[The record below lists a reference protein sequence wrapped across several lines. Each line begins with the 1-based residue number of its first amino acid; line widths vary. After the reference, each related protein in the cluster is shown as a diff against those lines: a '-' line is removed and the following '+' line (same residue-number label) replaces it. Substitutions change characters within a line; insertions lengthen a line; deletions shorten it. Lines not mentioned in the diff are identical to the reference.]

1 MILRIL
7 CDNPGP
13 SFTRSFDQ
21 DFVDTVRKLL
31 GSGKDSKVQRMLMEI
46 LDDFEFTRMDDGNL
60 VLLIEMWK
68 KEKAAAYTRFGAPR
82 RQEHRRSHQH
92 PPTST
97 PKTTL
102 PEAIATGGCLT
113 QSSWLA
119 G

>member
-31 GSGKDSKVQRMLMEI
+31 GSGKDNKVQRMLMEI

-68 KEKAAAYTRFGAPR
+68 KEKAAAYTRFGVRKHSPIPLSNTEKR
-82 RQEHRRSHQH
+82 KTEHQ
-92 PPTST
+92 
-97 PKTTL
+97 TTNRYVL
-102 PEAIATGGCLT
+102 FTGPQT
-113 QSSWLA
+113 TRA
-119 G
+119 

>member
-1 MILRIL
+1 VIRKFLGKDYITRPSWQYNALMILRIL

-68 KEKAAAYTRFGAPR
+68 KEKAAAYTRFGVRKHSPI
-82 RQEHRRSHQH
+82 
-92 PPTST
+92 PPS
-97 PKTTL
+97 
-102 PEAIATGGCLT
+102 
-113 QSSWLA
+113 QS
-119 G
+119 